1 MSKTCRKGNVS
12 INKSR
17 FHKKYVLFD
26 VFDFYQDI
34 RIELFYL
41 QANIYFS
48 FYEYLTTRANKKVQ
62 YGYPG
67 KNGQVS
73 DQTERT

>member
-1 MSKTCRKGNVS
+1 MFAY
-12 INKSR
+12 SR
-17 FHKKYVLFD
+17 AY
-26 VFDFYQDI
+26 
-34 RIELFYL
+34 
-41 QANIYFS
+41 
-48 FYEYLTTRANKKVQ
+48 KKVQ